1 LIVSNHKWNE
11 ARSEMA
17 NEGLWQQLLKLDRQ
31 ETSRR
36 AKCRYLPN
44 PERYIIP
51 LLNSEYIVNLP
62 DKKILSARRSRQT
75 NSGQAS
81 EAGFAEELCILTYLI
96 NSKDL
101 PIAGKLMTAQ
111 ALPEGQF
118 FFRGPHKLAT
128 EKLAEVFGQYPQRL
142 YDIMGEFGAKR
153 CEFGDASIE
162 LYVLP
167 RVPLTIV
174 IWRGDEEFGAR
185 ASILFDETAAAQ
197 LPLDA
202 LWAAANLT
210 IKALVKA
217 AKSGPPPPKWL
228 RRPD

>member
-1 LIVSNHKWNE
+1 LIVSSHKRDK
-11 ARSEMA
+11 ARSKMA
-17 NEGLWQQLLKLDRQ
+17 NEGLWQQLLKLDGQ
-31 ETSRR
+31 ETTQR

-44 PERYIIP
+44 PPRYIIS
-51 LLNSEYIVNLP
+51 LLNSEYTVDLP
-62 DKKILSARRSRQT
+62 KKKILSAKSSRQT
-75 NSGQAS
+75 NGGQAS

-101 PIAGKLMTAQ
+101 PIADKLSAAQ
-111 ALPEGQF
+111 GLPGGQF
-118 FFRGPHKLAT
+118 FFRGPHKLPA
-128 EKLAEVFGQYPQRL
+128 EKLEEVFGQCPQRL
-142 YDIMGEFGAKR
+142 YDITGKFGAKK

-167 RVPLTIV
+167 RIPLTIV
-174 IWRGDEEFGAR
+174 IWQGDEEFGAR

-202 LWAAANLT
+202 LWAAANLA

-217 AKSGPPPPKWL
+217 ATPPSAG
-228 RRPD
+228 RGTFYDY